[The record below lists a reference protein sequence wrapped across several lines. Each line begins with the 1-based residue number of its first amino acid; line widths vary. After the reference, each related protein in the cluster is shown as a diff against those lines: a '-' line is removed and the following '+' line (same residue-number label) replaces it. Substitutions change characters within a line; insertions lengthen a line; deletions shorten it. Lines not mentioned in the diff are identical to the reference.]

1 MNKNLRIASLLAA
14 PFIAVT
20 AFGVFGFGDI
30 VYNPIQHTWE
40 LEKEVKELA
49 HWAEEIKKFEDFIGQ
64 QLKTLEEIN
73 DMKGQLTNRLGDW
86 RGVYD
91 RAMSL
96 RNRADNLRA
105 TVGQNWRLLSVVD
118 TGTPALNYT
127 ANGNYEEMDLRTV
140 YGSKF
145 TYDDKKLKR
154 YNTIYA
160 QHADLERSL
169 DQANKE
175 IADVLTEIADT
186 SKEIVESTD
195 QEKLAKLQE
204 KKSTLVLRLTELQ
217 RQLDQKIKLLQVQA
231 TLNQTRASMERDIER
246 ERTRQNFIE
255 SRKRDAGEPP
265 TN

>member
-1 MNKNLRIASLLAA
+1 MKTSRLTIALLIA
-14 PFIAVT
+14 PIVAVP
-20 AFGVFGFGDI
+20 ALAVFGFGDI
-30 VYNPIQHTWE
+30 VYNPIQHSWE
-40 LEKEVKELA
+40 IEKEVKELA
-49 HWAEEIKKFEDFIGQ
+49 HWAEEIKKFEDFVGQ

-105 TVGQNWRLLSVVD
+105 TVGDNWRVLAVVD

-127 ANGNYEEMDLRTV
+127 ANGNYSELDLKTV
-140 YGSKF
+140 YGNKF
-145 TYDDKKLKR
+145 TYDDQRLKR
-154 YNTIYA
+154 YNAIYA

-175 IADVLTEIADT
+175 IADVLTEIAET

-195 QEKLAKLQE
+195 QEKLSKLQE

-217 RQLDQKIKLLQVQA
+217 RQLDQKMKLIQVQA
-231 TLNQTRASMERDIER
+231 TLNETRATMERDIER
-246 ERTRQNFIE
+246 ERSRRNFLE
-255 SRKRDAGEPP
+255 SRKRDGSQAP